1 MQCSKFSLSVDL
13 HQALGNLRGLI
24 GLFGQCAVGNVIA
37 GSARCPDGPILS
49 SIVVGIALFT
59 SWEGRR
65 NVFRHRVAV
74 CKELISCLWPRV
86 AYARQVLK
94 THRGGSRLARNDD
107 PVGQGF
113 AVS

>member
-59 SWEGRR
+59 SRR
-65 NVFRHRVAV
+65 GGEIVFATALPFGQR

-86 AYARQVLK
+86 V
-94 THRGGSRLARNDD
+94 
-107 PVGQGF
+107 
-113 AVS
+113 